1 MSSNKLRN
9 FYSKKPNSKYINESK
24 EVLEN
29 GGMIIF
35 PTDTVYALG
44 CLANQTERLKD
55 IARIKGIKLEHAPLS
70 FLFSDIRSLCSFVS
84 TMDSRSFRFIKSM
97 LPGPY
102 AFIMEAAK
110 KLPKPFEKRKTV
122 GVRIPNHSIL
132 KSLLPIL
139 SSPIVSTSIHDPDK
153 ILDYTTDPEILFEK
167 WNSEIDLMLSDG
179 YGRNIPSTVIDL
191 TKIPYEIVRK
201 GAGDVPKNLLISL

>member
-1 MSSNKLRN
+1 MSLNKLRN
-9 FYSKKPNSKYINESK
+9 FYSKKPNLKYINESK

-44 CLANQTERLKD
+44 CLANETERLKD

-84 TMDSRSFRFIKSM
+84 PMDSRTFRFIKSM

-153 ILDYTTDPEILFEK
+153 ILDYTTDPKILFEK

>member
-1 MSSNKLRN
+1 MSLNKLRN
-9 FYSKKPNSKYINESK
+9 FYSKKPNSKYIDESK

-44 CLANQTERLKD
+44 CLSNKTERLKD
-55 IARIKGIKLEHAPLS
+55 IARIKGTKLEHAPLS
-70 FLFSDIRSLCSFVS
+70 FLFSDIRSLSSFVS
-84 TMDSRSFRFIKSM
+84 PMDSRTFRFVKSM

-102 AFIMEAAK
+102 AFIMESAK

-122 GVRIPNHSIL
+122 GVRMPDHSIL

-179 YGRNIPSTVIDL
+179 YGKNIPSTVIDL
-191 TKIPYEIVRK
+191 TKFPYQIIRK
-201 GAGDVPKNLLISL
+201 GAGDVPKNFLISL

>member
-84 TMDSRSFRFIKSM
+84 PMDSRTYRFIKSM

-102 AFIMEAAK
+102 AFIMEAVK

>member
-1 MSSNKLRN
+1 MSLNKLRN
-9 FYSKKPNSKYINESK
+9 FYSKKPNSKYIDESK

-44 CLANQTERLKD
+44 CLSNKTERLKD
-55 IARIKGIKLEHAPLS
+55 IARIKGTKLEHAPLS
-70 FLFSDIRSLCSFVS
+70 FLFSDIRSLSSFVS
-84 TMDSRSFRFIKSM
+84 PMDSRTFRFIKSM

-102 AFIMEAAK
+102 AFIMESAK

-122 GVRIPNHSIL
+122 GVRMPDHSIL

-167 WNSEIDLMLSDG
+167 WDSEIDLMLSDG
-179 YGRNIPSTVIDL
+179 YGKNIPSTVIDL
-191 TKIPYEIVRK
+191 TKFPYQIIRK
-201 GAGDVPKNLLISL
+201 GAGDVPKNFLISL

>member
-1 MSSNKLRN
+1 
-9 FYSKKPNSKYINESK
+9 
-24 EVLEN
+24 
-29 GGMIIF
+29 MIIF

-44 CLANQTERLKD
+44 CLSNQKERLKD

-70 FLFSDIRSLCSFVS
+70 FLFSDIRSLSSFVS
-84 TMDSRSFRFIKSM
+84 PIDSKTFRFIKSM

-110 KLPKPFEKRKTV
+110 KLPKPFEKRNTV

-132 KSLLPIL
+132 KLLLPIL

>member
-9 FYSKKPNSKYINESK
+9 FYSKKPNSKYINEAK

-29 GGMIIF
+29 GGLIIF

-44 CLANQTERLKD
+44 CLSNQKEGLKQ
-55 IARIKGIKLEHAPLS
+55 IAKIKGKKLEHAPLS
-70 FLFSDIRSLCSFVS
+70 FLFSDIRSLSSFVS
-84 TMDSRSFRFIKSM
+84 PMDSRTFRFIKTL

-102 AFIMEAAK
+102 ALIMKAVK
-110 KLPKPFEKRKTV
+110 KLPKPFEKRKTI
-122 GVRIPNHSIL
+122 GVRIPNHSLL

-153 ILDYTTDPEILFEK
+153 ILDYTTDPEVLFEK

-191 TKIPYEIVRK
+191 TKIPYEVIRK
-201 GAGDVPKNLLISL
+201 GAGDIPKNLLINS

>member
-84 TMDSRSFRFIKSM
+84 PMDSRTYRFIKSM
-97 LPGPY
+97 LPDH
-102 AFIMEAAK
+102 ISHMEAAK

-201 GAGDVPKNLLISL
+201 GAGDVPKSFN

>member
-1 MSSNKLRN
+1 MSLNKLRN

-44 CLANQTERLKD
+44 CLANQTERLKH

-70 FLFSDIRSLCSFVS
+70 FLFCDIRSLCSFVS
-84 TMDSRSFRFIKSM
+84 PMDSRTFRFIKSM

-110 KLPKPFEKRKTV
+110 A
-122 GVRIPNHSIL
+122 S
-132 KSLLPIL
+132 
-139 SSPIVSTSIHDPDK
+139 
-153 ILDYTTDPEILFEK
+153 YTF
-167 WNSEIDLMLSDG
+167 
-179 YGRNIPSTVIDL
+179 
-191 TKIPYEIVRK
+191 
-201 GAGDVPKNLLISL
+201 